1 MRGAALL
8 VPIALVVSSCSDDN
22 DRTYAFDETVRC
34 LRDAGYRVDEGGEP
48 TPPTPD
54 TRDAIVSRAER
65 LAFSL
70 VFHES
75 VERAKE
81 IFSPPAPRGSGLAL
95 GAQNRASGQ
104 RHRDHR
110 PRPRGKAY
118 NGGRRA
124 DPRSVPASGL
134 TGTGT

>member
-81 IFSPPAPRGSGLAL
+81 IFSPPAPEVPGSLSEHRTERRGNVIVIIVRGREERPTTAGEEQTLDRCL
-95 GAQNRASGQ
+95 P
-104 RHRDHR
+104 RD
-110 PRPRGKAY
+110 
-118 NGGRRA
+118 
-124 DPRSVPASGL
+124 
-134 TGTGT
+134 